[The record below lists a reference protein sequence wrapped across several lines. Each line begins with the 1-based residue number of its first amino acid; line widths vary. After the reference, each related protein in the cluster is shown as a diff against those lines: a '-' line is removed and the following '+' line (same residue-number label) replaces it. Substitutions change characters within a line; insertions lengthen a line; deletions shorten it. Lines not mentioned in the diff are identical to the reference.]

1 LRHVLRQVRIAV
13 DLPQRC
19 GIDEVDVPLHQF
31 GKGFFRTGVS
41 IAAEQFAIGR
51 HVQLIA
57 PAQMEIA
64 QEKIRIAGFQD
75 DTSASVVL
83 GGEISAAY

>member
-1 LRHVLRQVRIAV
+1 
-13 DLPQRC
+13 
-19 GIDEVDVPLHQF
+19 
-31 GKGFFRTGVS
+31 
-41 IAAEQFAIGR
+41 
-51 HVQLIA
+51 
-57 PAQMEIA
+57 MEIA